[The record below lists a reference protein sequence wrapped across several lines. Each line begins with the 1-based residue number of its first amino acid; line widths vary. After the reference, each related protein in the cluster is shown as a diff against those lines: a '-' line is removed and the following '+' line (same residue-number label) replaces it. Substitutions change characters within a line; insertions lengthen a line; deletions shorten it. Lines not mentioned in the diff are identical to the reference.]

1 MIKNEKERG
10 KQTMSFKRIRQLLL
24 AGALFTS
31 LSHTTVASAEEPE
44 DTSKMS
50 IVLAEAMDETTDK
63 TTDSSSNTDDLYEEA
78 ESLLEGFSEEE
89 LNTIISNLESKDT
102 LELEEEVLLEA
113 STDSMEETAKSALD
127 DYYENTDEGMKD
139 KASQIVRE
147 LSNDEI
153 KALINSLENKEELS
167 QEEKLLLKAS
177 QSAMTEVN
185 AFYIITSLFI
195 GVLFGSLIAASLF

>member
-1 MIKNEKERG
+1 MVKNKKERG

-24 AGALFTS
+24 AGALLTS

-50 IVLAEAMDETTDK
+50 IVLAEAMNETTDN

-147 LSNDEI
+147 LSIDET

-167 QEEKLLLKAS
+167 QEEKLLLKTS

-185 AFYIITSLFI
+185 AFYIITSIFI
-195 GVLFGSLIAASLF
+195 GLLFGSIIAASLF